1 MIVQKAINIK
11 LTEKETYI
19 WQEFKKLIQELEYG
33 LRHEGEDEIAYD
45 LITPIEN
52 GMMDL
57 EIYIDFFE
65 ERKK

>member
-19 WQEFKKLIQELEYG
+19 WKEFEKLIHELEFG
-33 LRHEGEDEIAYD
+33 LRKEGEDEMAYD
-45 LITPIEN
+45 IIPCIEN
-52 GMMDL
+52 GMSDL

-65 ERKK
+65 ERG

>member
-1 MIVQKAINIK
+1 MIVQKAVHIK
-11 LTEKETYI
+11 LTDKETYI
-19 WQEFKKLIQELEYG
+19 WKQFTELIESLDWG

-52 GMMDL
+52 GMSDL
-57 EIYIDFFE
+57 EIYMDFTE